1 MSEWITAA
9 EAARILGVSQVA
21 LAHHRKRGTGPAW
34 IDQRKPGAKNAKP
47 VYDRASVEAYGD
59 KRKRQKDGRS
69 YVERLEALEARL
81 AAPSRAEMAAKIE
94 SLGARLAKVERQK
107 AIKRRRALSG
117 LPV

>member
-21 LAHHRKRGTGPAW
+21 LLHHRRRRTGPEW
-34 IDQRKPGAKNAKP
+34 IDCRKPGNKNAKP

-69 YVERLEALEARL
+69 YVERLEALEARV
-81 AAPSRAEMAAKIE
+81 AALDANTPE
-94 SLGARLAKVERQK
+94 RLAVVERELAK
-107 AIKRRRALSG
+107 LKRRKRTRQRAG
-117 LPV
+117 LV

>member
-21 LAHHRKRGTGPAW
+21 LLHHRRRGTGPEW
-34 IDQRKPGAKNAKP
+34 IDCRKPGNKNAKP

-69 YVERLEALEARL
+69 YVERLEALEANI
-81 AAPSRAEMAAKIE
+81 PE
-94 SLGARLAKVERQK
+94 RLAKVEAVLANLKRRK
-107 AIKRRRALSG
+107 AVKRRRVRVL
-117 LPV
+117 V